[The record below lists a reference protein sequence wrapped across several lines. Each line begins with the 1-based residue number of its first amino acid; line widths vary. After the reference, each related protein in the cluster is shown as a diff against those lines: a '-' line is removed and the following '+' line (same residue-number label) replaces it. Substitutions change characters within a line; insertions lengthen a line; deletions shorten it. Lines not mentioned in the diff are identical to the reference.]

1 MGCTCF
7 TDDVEKKNEA
17 NFFREV
23 NNDNTLQKIENEDSI
38 INSNSLGDK
47 IKKKKYMK
55 KKI

>member
-7 TDDVEKKNEA
+7 TDDVEKNNET

-38 INSNSLGDK
+38 INSNSLEDK
-47 IKKKKYMK
+47 IKKKRNT
-55 KKI
+55 